1 MSTILAQY
9 EVKGFHLA
17 QYEVKGKVCYQDQR
31 QVQKLVKMGRWKL
44 MFLEV
49 LSIEGE
55 ILFLS

>member
-9 EVKGFHLA
+9 EIKGFHW
-17 QYEVKGKVCYQDQR
+17 VCYQDQR

-49 LSIEGE
+49 LSIEAE